1 MLPLYLTDIGTAHLI
16 CKISG
21 NTEVRKHLETL
32 GFTVGEPVTLVS
44 VLNGS
49 VIAKVKES
57 RIAIGE
63 DLARKIMVETEEY
76 K

>member
-16 CKISG
+16 RKISG
-21 NTEVRKHLETL
+21 HTEVRKHLETL